1 MAEPGADQK
10 PAGSDPVALAEQRDK
25 SAWKALLANPL
36 SVAVAGGILTLMTSI
51 VTSFLTARANLEA
64 EQERAV
70 FTRQSA
76 QQALQADLI
85 KKFVDGPPEIVR
97 GNLHFLADTGL
108 IPDYASN
115 RIRRLRLQRHSHCF
129 TDGFVRRKLCYL
141 QNAH

>member
-85 KKFVDGPPEIVR
+85 KKFVDGPVS
-97 GNLHFLADTGL
+97 A
-108 IPDYASN
+108 
-115 RIRRLRLQRHSHCF
+115 
-129 TDGFVRRKLCYL
+129 RK
-141 QNAH
+141 